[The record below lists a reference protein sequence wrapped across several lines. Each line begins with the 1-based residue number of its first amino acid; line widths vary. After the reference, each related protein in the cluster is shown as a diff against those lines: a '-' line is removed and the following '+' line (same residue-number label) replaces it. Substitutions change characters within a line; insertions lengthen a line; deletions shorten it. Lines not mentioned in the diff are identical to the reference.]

1 MVGGCVCWT
10 DGLDVTA
17 VVAMARLSGDEVSA
31 NGETQ
36 RLVGKVVAGNFRLLR
51 EIGAGG
57 MGRVYEAEQL
67 SLRKPVAVK
76 ILHRDLMSDATV
88 VRRFEREARSAA
100 QIEHPNL
107 VRIIDLGE
115 DKETGLLFI
124 AMELVK
130 GRDLGR
136 VIEEDGPLSLDR
148 IVRIMSQVLSALEE
162 AHGHGIIHRD
172 LKPANIMLVERRQAD
187 EQVRVCDFGIAKSTM
202 PGPSRA
208 DSMLTVRGLVCGT
221 PEYMAPEQARGE
233 DVDGRTDLY
242 AAGVIMHQLLT
253 GEVPFRASSPVG
265 ILSMHLDHS
274 PPSARLK
281 RPDLPV
287 RLESLI
293 LKALEKDPRRRPQSA
308 RAFRNELQEAYPPTT
323 TPTDENPQTPTSS
336 TSAVGATVHGSSWA
350 VPAVVPAKA
359 PRIES
364 SAHTV
369 PAVAGPRAPA
379 EIPDAARI
387 RGRGWRRLGFS
398 AGLAL
403 GGIAAFI
410 HVASRADTWLPA
422 PPGSPI
428 ATVPAATPRAEP
440 PPRRSWA
447 AESTLETSED
457 AKSTW
462 EGAAVVPVSTNQ
474 SGDRTG
480 PDEGADGTRQRS
492 DGRAAGSTRVDGV
505 SRRRGEKDRHPQAAT
520 SRHAG
525 ANGALAAP
533 MASRKAAG
541 AAAVPAGTVAA
552 ATSVGSPGQIS
563 AAGAGAPVHGRTVH
577 ETLADAERLLAQ
589 GEVTEACAR
598 ADEARQLSPRTAAV
612 YRLLGKCY
620 MRAGKADRAAGF
632 YRIYLELEPDAP
644 DAAFIRGIAR

>member
-1 MVGGCVCWT
+1 
-10 DGLDVTA
+10 
-17 VVAMARLSGDEVSA
+17 
-31 NGETQ
+31 
-36 RLVGKVVAGNFRLLR
+36 
-51 EIGAGG
+51 
-57 MGRVYEAEQL
+57 
-67 SLRKPVAVK
+67 
-76 ILHRDLMSDATV
+76 
-88 VRRFEREARSAA
+88 
-100 QIEHPNL
+100 
-107 VRIIDLGE
+107 
-115 DKETGLLFI
+115 
-124 AMELVK
+124 
-130 GRDLGR
+130 
-136 VIEEDGPLSLDR
+136 
-148 IVRIMSQVLSALEE
+148 
-162 AHGHGIIHRD
+162 
-172 LKPANIMLVERRQAD
+172 
-187 EQVRVCDFGIAKSTM
+187 
-202 PGPSRA
+202 
-208 DSMLTVRGLVCGT
+208 
-221 PEYMAPEQARGE
+221 
-233 DVDGRTDLY
+233 
-242 AAGVIMHQLLT
+242 
-253 GEVPFRASSPVG
+253 
-265 ILSMHLDHS
+265 MHLDHS

-308 RAFRNELQEAYPPTT
+308 RAFRSELQEAYPPTT
-323 TPTDENPQTPTSS
+323 NPTDENLQTPTSS

-369 PAVAGPRAPA
+369 PAVAGPRAPT
-379 EIPDAARI
+379 EVPDAARI
-387 RGRGWRRLGFS
+387 RGHGWRRLGFA

-428 ATVPAATPRAEP
+428 ATVRAATPRAEP
-440 PPRRSWA
+440 SPRRSWT

-462 EGAAVVPVSTNQ
+462 EGAAAVPVSTNQ

-480 PDEGADGTRQRS
+480 PDEGADGTRQGS
-492 DGRAAGSTRVDGV
+492 DGRPAGSTRIDGV
-505 SRRRGEKDRHPQAAT
+505 SRRRGDKDRHPQAAP

-525 ANGALAAP
+525 ANGALTPP
-533 MASRKAAG
+533 MASRKPASAVV
-541 AAAVPAGTVAA
+541 VPAGTVAA
-552 ATSVGSPGQIS
+552 ATSGGSPGQIS
-563 AAGAGAPVHGRTVH
+563 AAGAGAPIHARTVH
-577 ETLADAERLLAQ
+577 ESLADAERLLAH

-598 ADEARQLSPRTAAV
+598 ADEARQLAPRTAAV